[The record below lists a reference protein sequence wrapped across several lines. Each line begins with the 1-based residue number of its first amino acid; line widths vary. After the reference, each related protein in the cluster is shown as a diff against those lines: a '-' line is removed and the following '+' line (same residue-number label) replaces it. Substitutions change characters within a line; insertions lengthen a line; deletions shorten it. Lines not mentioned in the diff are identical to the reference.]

1 MVNIWKTR
9 STVLLGASILA
20 AASLAL
26 AACSGGG
33 TSASQA
39 PADLDEVHV
48 DLTTAVT
55 SIDPA
60 MGPYLSDSVIVGL
73 TSGRLVQFV
82 QGSAT
87 ETVPVLAESVT
98 ASSDATSYTVVLKP
112 DLTFSD
118 GSPLTSEDVV
128 ASLTRLRD
136 TPGPN
141 QSYAEMIVE
150 LAAPDITTVTIGLSM
165 PFADFDQMLAVP
177 AMGILPAAAATDEDY
192 FQGEPVFSG
201 PYVPEG
207 NVKGSSFS
215 LVRNETF
222 AGTPPAID
230 KLDFSVV
237 ADAPTSVKRLESGD
251 VDFVPA
257 LPQEVSAQLSGDV
270 TAQKVDG
277 LASLFIVPNNRPG
290 GLFEDVRIR
299 QAIAWAI
306 DREALATSAFG
317 PDVAL
322 QRGPYPVVAD
332 YPEPVEVYPKQ
343 DLAQAEKLLKG
354 TACEN
359 GCTFTASFFASASDE
374 AGRVAAVLQ
383 QQLEPLGMKINIQ
396 PVEDQQFIQNSVEG
410 AFDLNVVTFSKFNVP
425 SSAKGNFDPAA
436 TMCVFAGCENEQI
449 APAFDALFGAQTPQ
463 DQEAA
468 SAQVLQ
474 VFEKWTPI
482 IPVAGVTGSY
492 GVRSN
497 LVDVIGLQPNS
508 ELWIA
513 GQ

>member
-1 MVNIWKTR
+1 MVNIWKPR

-177 AMGILPAAAATDEDY
+177 AMGITPAAAATDEDY
-192 FQGEPVFSG
+192 FQGEPVFSA
-201 PYVPEG
+201 
-207 NVKGSSFS
+207 
-215 LVRNETF
+215 R
-222 AGTPPAID
+222 A
-230 KLDFSVV
+230 
-237 ADAPTSVKRLESGD
+237 
-251 VDFVPA
+251 
-257 LPQEVSAQLSGDV
+257 
-270 TAQKVDG
+270 
-277 LASLFIVPNNRPG
+277 
-290 GLFEDVRIR
+290 
-299 QAIAWAI
+299 
-306 DREALATSAFG
+306 
-317 PDVAL
+317 
-322 QRGPYPVVAD
+322 
-332 YPEPVEVYPKQ
+332 
-343 DLAQAEKLLKG
+343 
-354 TACEN
+354 
-359 GCTFTASFFASASDE
+359 
-374 AGRVAAVLQ
+374 
-383 QQLEPLGMKINIQ
+383 
-396 PVEDQQFIQNSVEG
+396 
-410 AFDLNVVTFSKFNVP
+410 
-425 SSAKGNFDPAA
+425 
-436 TMCVFAGCENEQI
+436 
-449 APAFDALFGAQTPQ
+449 
-463 DQEAA
+463 
-468 SAQVLQ
+468 
-474 VFEKWTPI
+474 
-482 IPVAGVTGSY
+482 
-492 GVRSN
+492 
-497 LVDVIGLQPNS
+497 
-508 ELWIA
+508 
-513 GQ
+513 

>member
-1 MVNIWKTR
+1 MVNIRKSRGNVFW
-9 STVLLGASILA
+9 GASVLA

-26 AACSGGG
+26 TACTGDG
-33 TSASQA
+33 TTASQA
-39 PADLDEVHV
+39 AADLTEVHV
-48 DLTTAVT
+48 DLTTSVT

-82 QGSAT
+82 RGSAT
-87 ETVPVLAESVT
+87 KTEPVLAESVT
-98 ASSDATSYTVVLKP
+98 ASSDATVYTVVLKP
-112 DLTFSD
+112 GLTFSD
-118 GSPLTSEDVV
+118 GSSLTSEDVV

-150 LAAPDITTVTIGLSM
+150 LAAPDSTTVTIGLSM
-165 PFADFDQMLAVP
+165 PFAGFDQMLAVP
-177 AMGILPAAAATDEDY
+177 AMGILPAAAATDENY
-192 FQGEPVFSG
+192 FEGEPVFSG

-222 AGTPPAID
+222 AGTHPAIE

-237 ADAPTSVKRLESGD
+237 ADTPTSVKRLQSGD
-251 VDFVPA
+251 VDFIPA

-270 TAQKVDG
+270 TAQQVDG

-306 DREALATSAFG
+306 DRETLATSAFG
-317 PDVAL
+317 PDVTL
-322 QRGPYPVVAD
+322 QRGPYPAVAD
-332 YPEPVEVYPKQ
+332 YPVPVEVYAEQ
-343 DLAQAEKLLKG
+343 DIARAEKLLQG

-359 GCTFTASFFASASDE
+359 GCSFTVSYFASASDE

-383 QQLEPLGMKINIQ
+383 QQLEPLGLNMNLQ
-396 PVEDQQFIQNSVEG
+396 PVEDQQFIQNSVDG
-410 AFDLNVVTFSKFNVP
+410 AFDLNIITFSKFNAP
-425 SSAKGNFDPAA
+425 SSAKGIFDPAA
-436 TMCVFAGCENEQI
+436 TMCIFAGCENDQM
-449 APAFDALFGAQTPQ
+449 APAFNDLFGAQTPQ

-468 SAQVLQ
+468 SARVLQ
-474 VFEKWTPI
+474 VFEEWTPI
-482 IPVAGVTGSY
+482 IPVSGVTGSY

>member
-1 MVNIWKTR
+1 M
-9 STVLLGASILA
+9 
-20 AASLAL
+20 
-26 AACSGGG
+26 
-33 TSASQA
+33 
-39 PADLDEVHV
+39 
-48 DLTTAVT
+48 
-55 SIDPA
+55 
-60 MGPYLSDSVIVGL
+60 
-73 TSGRLVQFV
+73 
-82 QGSAT
+82 
-87 ETVPVLAESVT
+87 
-98 ASSDATSYTVVLKP
+98 
-112 DLTFSD
+112 
-118 GSPLTSEDVV
+118 
-128 ASLTRLRD
+128 
-136 TPGPN
+136 
-141 QSYAEMIVE
+141 
-150 LAAPDITTVTIGLSM
+150 
-165 PFADFDQMLAVP
+165 
-177 AMGILPAAAATDEDY
+177 
-192 FQGEPVFSG
+192 
-201 PYVPEG
+201 
-207 NVKGSSFS
+207 
-215 LVRNETF
+215 RNETF

-359 GCTFTASFFASASDE
+359 GCTFTASYFASASDE